1 MVAAMTTSGFAQ
13 SFGRHRRPW
22 TGAPGSA
29 LAWLAGFAVA
39 LGAAFVLAP
48 AVLASSAPGGGY
60 AGQPALITAVRTTF
74 IEYWNSGRRAYPPDL
89 ARLLDYWTRYHIAK
103 AAIAALLLAVLVI
116 LAARLWRA
124 LLSAARLTPV
134 RGAALAL
141 SGALAAVL
149 AVGSAV
155 LVVAN
160 IQGAVT
166 PLSSLLSML
175 PLGSPDTQL
184 SHAVGQVKQG
194 LAAYPGTGRTAPALQ
209 VMVNDFGLYHAVV
222 VGLAAAV
229 TVIAIVMSAV
239 SWRRRA
245 RSSERRTRRVLE
257 LAGVSS
263 ALLALVVL
271 VIALANLGT
280 ALHPAPALL
289 AFFNAG
295 PGGL

>member
-1 MVAAMTTSGFAQ
+1 MTTSGFAQ

-22 TGAPGSA
+22 TGAPGGA
-29 LAWLAGFAVA
+29 LALLAGLAVA

-48 AVLASSAPGGGY
+48 AVLAASAPGGGY

-141 SGALAAVL
+141 SGALAALL
-149 AVGSAV
+149 AVGSMV

-166 PLSSLLSML
+166 PLSSALSML
-175 PLGSPDTQL
+175 PLGSHDAPL

-194 LAAYPGTGRTAPALQ
+194 LAAYPGTSGRTAPALQ
-209 VMVNDFGLYHAVV
+209 VMVSDFGLYHAVV
-222 VGLAAAV
+222 VALAGAV
-229 TVIAIVMSAV
+229 TVAAIVMSAV

>member
-1 MVAAMTTSGFAQ
+1 MTTSGFAQ

-29 LAWLAGFAVA
+29 LALLAGLAVA
-39 LGAAFVLAP
+39 LGGAFVLAP
-48 AVLASSAPGGGY
+48 AVLAASAPGGGY

-141 SGALAAVL
+141 SGALAALL
-149 AVGSAV
+149 AVGSMV

-166 PLSSLLSML
+166 PLSSALSML
-175 PLGSPDTQL
+175 PLGSHDAPL
-184 SHAVGQVKQG
+184 RHAVGQVKQG
-194 LAAYPGTGRTAPALQ
+194 LAAYPGTGGRTAPALQ
-209 VMVNDFGLYHAVV
+209 VMVSDFGLYHAVV
-222 VGLAAAV
+222 VALAGAV
-229 TVIAIVMSAV
+229 TVAAIVMSAV

>member
-1 MVAAMTTSGFAQ
+1 MTTSGFAQ
-13 SFGRHRRPW
+13 SLGRHRRPW
-22 TGAPGSA
+22 TSAPGSA
-29 LAWLAGFAVA
+29 LALLAGLAVA

-48 AVLASSAPGGGY
+48 AVLAASAPGGGY

-124 LLSAARLTPV
+124 LLSAPRLTPV
-134 RGAALAL
+134 RGAALTL
-141 SGALAAVL
+141 SWALAALL

-166 PLSSLLSML
+166 PLSSALSML
-175 PLGSPDTQL
+175 PLGSHDAPL
-184 SHAVGQVKQG
+184 RHAVGQVKQG
-194 LAAYPGTGRTAPALQ
+194 LAVYPGTGGRTAPALQ
-209 VMVNDFGLYHAVV
+209 VMVSDFGLYHAVV

-229 TVIAIVMSAV
+229 TLILIVMSAV

-245 RSSERRTRRVLE
+245 RTHSSERRTRRVLE

-263 ALLALVVL
+263 ALVALVIL
-271 VIALANLGT
+271 VIAMANLGT

>member
-1 MVAAMTTSGFAQ
+1 
-13 SFGRHRRPW
+13 
-22 TGAPGSA
+22 
-29 LAWLAGFAVA
+29 LLAGLAVA

-48 AVLASSAPGGGY
+48 AVLAASAPGGGY

-74 IEYWNSGRRAYPPDL
+74 IEYWVSGRRAYPPDL

-103 AAIAALLLAVLVI
+103 AVIAALLLTVLVI
-116 LAARLWRA
+116 LGTRLWRA

-134 RGAALAL
+134 RGTALAL
-141 SGALAAVL
+141 SGALTALL

-175 PLGSPDTQL
+175 PLGSHDPQL
-184 SHAVGQVKQG
+184 SHTVGQVRQG
-194 LAAYPGTGRTAPALQ
+194 LTAYPGTGGRTAPALQ
-209 VMVNDFGLYHAVV
+209 VMVSDFGLYHAVV
-222 VGLAAAV
+222 VALGAAV
-229 TVIAIVMSAV
+229 TVTAIVMSV
-239 SWRRRA
+239 MSWRRRA
-245 RSSERRTRRVLE
+245 RTQSSDRRTRRVLA

-271 VIALANLGT
+271 VVAMANLGT
-280 ALHPAPALL
+280 AMHPAPALL

>member
-1 MVAAMTTSGFAQ
+1 MTTSGFAQ

-141 SGALAAVL
+141 SGALAALL
-149 AVGSAV
+149 AVGSMV
-155 LVVAN
+155 LVVVN

-166 PLSSLLSML
+166 PLSSALSML

-209 VMVNDFGLYHAVV
+209 VMVSDFGLYHAVV
-222 VGLAAAV
+222 VALGAAV
-229 TVIAIVMSAV
+229 TVTAIVMSV
-239 SWRRRA
+239 MSWRRRA
-245 RSSERRTRRVLE
+245 RTQSSDRRTRRVLA

-271 VIALANLGT
+271 VVAMANLGT
-280 ALHPAPALL
+280 AMHPAPALL

>member
-1 MVAAMTTSGFAQ
+1 MTTSGFAQ

-22 TGAPGSA
+22 TGAPGGA
-29 LAWLAGFAVA
+29 LALLAGLAVA

-48 AVLASSAPGGGY
+48 AVLAASAPGGGY

-141 SGALAAVL
+141 SGALAALL
-149 AVGSAV
+149 AVGSMV

-166 PLSSLLSML
+166 PLSSALSML
-175 PLGSPDTQL
+175 PLGSHDAPL

-194 LAAYPGTGRTAPALQ
+194 LAAYPGTGGRTAPALQ
-209 VMVNDFGLYHAVV
+209 VMVSDFGLYHAVV
-222 VGLAAAV
+222 VALAGAV
-229 TVIAIVMSAV
+229 TVAAIVMSAV

>member
-1 MVAAMTTSGFAQ
+1 
-13 SFGRHRRPW
+13 
-22 TGAPGSA
+22 
-29 LAWLAGFAVA
+29 VA

-141 SGALAAVL
+141 SGALAALL
-149 AVGSAV
+149 AVGSMV
-155 LVVAN
+155 LVVVN

-166 PLSSLLSML
+166 PLSSALSML

-209 VMVNDFGLYHAVV
+209 VMVSDFGLYHAVV

-245 RSSERRTRRVLE
+245 RTHSSERRTRRVLE

-263 ALLALVVL
+263 ALLALVIL
-271 VIALANLGT
+271 VIAMANLGT